1 MIFELMMPIWEKA
14 AKLIHKMCITRV
26 TSGMA
31 IEYSDMH
38 FCIALCN
45 VNRLDLA
52 LPGILLSFFS
62 ISVSF
67 IAFFSCSCSYLVSF
81 VVSYFQ
87 YLSGYV
93 CHVRH

>member
-1 MIFELMMPIWEKA
+1 MIFEQMMPIWEKA

-26 TSGMA
+26 TSRMA

-52 LPGILLSFFS
+52 LPGILLTVPTFN
-62 ISVSF
+62 
-67 IAFFSCSCSYLVSF
+67 SCSKCLGNPGIIHDRTPDCHRVSW
-81 VVSYFQ
+81 S
-87 YLSGYV
+87 
-93 CHVRH
+93 